1 VDIDGQCLTA
11 HSSLAYANEP
21 VKLIAGTPVNRLTRY
36 WKYAVFGTLVP
47 GVALA
52 IVAAPKLVWNDH
64 PDPSWKMVGLL
75 AGILCSIGALMWLFF
90 AIGTVGSDVATL
102 WRRSKAVAVL
112 TFTAIA
118 LLARVLQ
125 RFTGPHFYG
134 WYADAWLF
142 FFMALLLGSYLLL
155 RISVALTSGRK
166 N

>member
-1 VDIDGQCLTA
+1 M
-11 HSSLAYANEP
+11 
-21 VKLIAGTPVNRLTRY
+21 LIAGTPVNRLTRY

-75 AGILCSIGALMWLFF
+75 AGILCSIGGLMWLFF
-90 AIGTVGSDVATL
+90 AIGTVGSDVAAL
-102 WRRSKAVAVL
+102 WRRSKVVVVVL

-118 LLARVLQ
+118 LLAGALQ

-134 WYADAWLF
+134 GTPMPGCFSLWRYFLDRTCCSESPLRSPVGAKTNSVPFSLHWLI
-142 FFMALLLGSYLLL
+142 APHNL
-155 RISVALTSGRK
+155 
-166 N
+166 